1 MKKAIIIGASTGI
14 GREVAIQLAQMGY
27 EIGLVA
33 RRKELLLQLQTEI
46 PGKSHI
52 MPMDISEP
60 GSAREKLTALIGMIG
75 KVDMIILNAGIGIPN
90 PTWIDEQKIIQT
102 NVNGFAALANYSF
115 DYFKK
120 LGSGCIA
127 GVSSIAGLRGGRLAT
142 AYCASK
148 AFMSNY
154 MEGLRCRA
162 AKEGLNISVT
172 DIIPGFVETPMTA
185 NLSYK
190 FWVASAKKAARQM
203 ISAILQRKKKVYVTR
218 RWAIVAA
225 LMKIVPVWLLSKI

>member
-52 MPMDISEP
+52 MPMDISDTV
-60 GSAREKLTALIGMIG
+60 SAREKLASLIEMMGN
-75 KVDMIILNAGIGIPN
+75 VDMIILNAGIGIPN
-90 PTWIDEQKIIQT
+90 PTWQDEQKIIQT
-102 NVNGFAALANYSF
+102 NVNGFVALANYSF
-115 DYFKK
+115 EYFQH
-120 LGSGCIA
+120 LGRGCIV
-127 GVSSIAGLRGGRLAT
+127 GVSSIAGLRGARIGT

-148 AFMSNY
+148 AFISNY
-154 MEGLRCRA
+154 MEGLQCRV
-162 AKEGLNISVT
+162 AKEGLNITIT
-172 DIIPGFVETPMTA
+172 DVIPGFVETPMTA

-190 FWVASAKKAARQM
+190 FWVASAKKVATQM
-203 ISAILQRKKKVYVTR
+203 IVAILEKKERVFVTK

-225 LMKIVPVWLLSKI
+225 LMKVMPLWLLSKI